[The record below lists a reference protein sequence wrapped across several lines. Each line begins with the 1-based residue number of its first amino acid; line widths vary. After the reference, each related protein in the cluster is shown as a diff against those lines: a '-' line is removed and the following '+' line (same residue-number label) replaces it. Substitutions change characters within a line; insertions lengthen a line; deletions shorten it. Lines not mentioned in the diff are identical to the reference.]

1 MYRSTLC
8 SYFHIKLL
16 NIMTKVELFNIQKK
30 YIDLLKWFEDNNFI
44 PKDYFRSSDYYLKEH
59 LKGNLEIYPDIK
71 ISRGYDF
78 IECGQPSKE
87 DLTSYDLTC
96 NFNFKIEGNED
107 VMKKWHFLLGKIN
120 ADYDKKHKLDSVFD
134 DCYFDKFY
142 NDNKVQVNFDDYHGW
157 YMFGA
162 DYKGKQEHYSDKS
175 KLKNLNFII
184 PIKIEYKIKT
194 III

>member
-1 MYRSTLC
+1 MQK
-8 SYFHIKLL
+8 I
-16 NIMTKVELFNIQKK
+16 ELFNIQKK

-44 PKDYFRSSDYYLKEH
+44 PKDYFRSSNYYLEEH

-78 IECGQPSKE
+78 IEMGSPSKR

-96 NFNFKIEGNED
+96 IFNFKIEGNEEI
-107 VMKKWHFLLGKIN
+107 MKKWHFLLGKID

-134 DCYFDKFY
+134 NCSFDKFY
-142 NDNKVQVNFDDYHGW
+142 NDNKVKVDFDDYHGW

-162 DYKGKQEHYSDKS
+162 NYEDKKHYYSDES
-175 KLKNLNFII
+175 RLKNLNFSI

-194 III
+194 INI